1 MCSPSARWPWGSRAP
16 GERAA
21 SLDAELVPLR
31 VAHLV
36 VVLARGS
43 PLLVDEAHDRRAEGD
58 DAVLLRLDLLG
69 RRASARRGPDVEVD
83 AVAALLRPIRVV
95 EEEPRAD
102 ALRIL
107 REPPGRQVLLGEAA
121 REQVLLELALEL
133 QRGIPQHLRP

>member
-1 MCSPSARWPWGSRAP
+1 MCSPSAWWPWGSCAP
-16 GERAA
+16 GEGAA
-21 SLDAELVPLR
+21 SPDAELVPLR

-43 PLLVDEAHDRRAEGD
+43 PLLVDEPHDGRAEGD

-69 RRASARRGPDVEVD
+69 RRAPPRRGPDVEVD
-83 AVAALLRPIRVV
+83 AGAALLRPVRVV

-107 REPPGRQVLLGEAA
+107 REPSSRQIPLGEAA
-121 REQVLLELALEL
+121 REQVLLELALAL
-133 QRGIPQHLRP
+133 QR